1 MACSQGLSTL
11 PAQDPALN
19 RNEFTRQLYTAKVW
33 LRFSDEF
40 GPDEFI
46 ADGHT
51 DIRQKWKECAVAGK
65 SVTDAWDDALESDP
79 LIQKGIE
86 CANNFADRE
95 LQAQEL
101 RQALRKRYGEKAF
114 DRMERE
120 GKDYQAAWQY
130 SHIDLEDK
138 ELVRLSLW
146 AGDLSCRIATK
157 EQPPADTTTNA
168 PAVHGWLAKVEPFDS
183 IVKERGAPKDEEEA
197 VEIFKLGAAAANAVA
212 KSRIEAFQAEH
223 SFEPEMLTYLRLR
236 QQADIFEFMGRNYL
250 RSRLEEN
257 EAISQAEAH
266 FQTAIGGLV
275 GELPGLADSIQ
286 QFQRKAI
293 EAEVARTVKLYE
305 EHKDKEPSSAPQ

>member
-1 MACSQGLSTL
+1 M
-11 PAQDPALN
+11 PAQDPALS
-19 RNEFTRQLYTAKVW
+19 RNEFTRQLYTSKVW
-33 LRFSDEF
+33 LEFSAES

-51 DIRQKWKECAVAGK
+51 DIRQKWKDCELAGNA
-65 SVTDAWDDALESDP
+65 VTDAWDAALESDP
-79 LIQKGIE
+79 LIQNGIK

-101 RQALRKRYGEKAF
+101 RKALRKRYGEKAF

-120 GKDYQAAWQY
+120 GKDCQAALQY
-130 SHIDLEDK
+130 SYIDLDDK

-157 EQPPADTTTNA
+157 EQPPADTITNA
-168 PAVHGWLAKVEPFDS
+168 PAVYEWLAKVEPFDS
-183 IVKERGAPKDEEEA
+183 IVMERGAPKDEDEA
-197 VEIFKLGAAAANAVA
+197 VEVFKLGAAAANAVSE
-212 KSRIEAFQAEH
+212 SRIEAFQAEH
-223 SFEPEMLTYLRLR
+223 SFDPEMLTYLRIR

-250 RSRLEEN
+250 RARLEEN
-257 EAISQAEAH
+257 DAISQSEAH

-286 QFQRKAI
+286 KFQRKAI
-293 EAEVARTVKLYE
+293 EAEAARTVKLYE
-305 EHKDKEPSSAPQ
+305 QYKVKEPSSAPR